1 MIANI
6 SNQGRNQTWTAA
18 NTSIAEPIHI
28 EMKSETENFKVREL
42 TINDYCMGW

>member
-28 EMKSETENFKVREL
+28 EMK
-42 TINDYCMGW
+42 